1 MKEHLSPLV
10 ERKYCCLRGLNQTT
24 RRYQFVAVAITR
36 AIKLQIMTPLM
47 VNPAGLSALL
57 ALQKINYHLE
67 SFMVMEL
74 VKVMTKQMSFL
85 RRVIQQLGH
94 LLHHLDCLQI
104 RKAMV
109 VYFMVK

>member
-10 ERKYCCLRGLNQTT
+10 KRKDCYLRDLIQTR
-24 RRYQFVAVAITR
+24 RRYQFFAVAITR
-36 AIKLQIMTPLM
+36 AIKLQITKAMM
-47 VNPAGLSALL
+47 VNPAGLSAWLG
-57 ALQKINYHLE
+57 LQKINYHLE

-74 VKVMTKQMSFL
+74 VKVMVRQKRFL
-85 RRVIQQLGH
+85 RRVIQQLEH

-104 RKAMV
+104 RKVMV